1 MKRISLN
8 VPTTLYD
15 ALNDLASR
23 SHMPMSLYTRILLC
37 QAFKIGPELEEVKKR
52 VDELQAVV
60 NGFAEAILDVA
71 PEDLREE
78 VMTTDH
84 QGA

>member
-1 MKRISLN
+1 M
-8 VPTTLYD
+8 
-15 ALNDLASR
+15 
-23 SHMPMSLYTRILLC
+23 LLC

-60 NGFAEAILDVA
+60 NGFAEAILDVE
-71 PEDLREE
+71 PEDLIEE

>member
-23 SHMPMSLYTRILLC
+23 SHMPMSLYTRMLLC
-37 QAFKIGPELEEVKKR
+37 QAFSM
-52 VDELQAVV
+52 AV
-60 NGFAEAILDVA
+60 
-71 PEDLREE
+71 
-78 VMTTDH
+78 
-84 QGA
+84 